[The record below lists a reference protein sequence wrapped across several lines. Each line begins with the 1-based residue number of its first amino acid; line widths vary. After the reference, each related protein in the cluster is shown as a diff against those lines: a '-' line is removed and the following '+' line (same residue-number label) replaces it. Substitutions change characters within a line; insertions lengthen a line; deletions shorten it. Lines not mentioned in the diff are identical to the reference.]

1 MTKYD
6 DYLSEVAARTMRDG
20 GSASK
25 PSTGKFLPAR
35 DVWSFPKYPS
45 RTAILPHTVDLV
57 SELRQ
62 FILRNEA
69 ELNED
74 DCWLGTWIHPHTR
87 EFYLDVAT
95 GVTDLEEARNTAM
108 QVSAADGRRIV
119 AMFNAKRGETV
130 FL

>member
-25 PSTGKFLPAR
+25 PSTGKFLPAM